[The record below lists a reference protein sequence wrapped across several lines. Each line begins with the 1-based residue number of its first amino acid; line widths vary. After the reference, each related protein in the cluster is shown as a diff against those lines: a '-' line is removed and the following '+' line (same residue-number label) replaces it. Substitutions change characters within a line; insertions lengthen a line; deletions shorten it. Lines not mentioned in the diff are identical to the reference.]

1 MNAAQD
7 DLFNFQVNS
16 TIFLIFILSELI
28 FIIFNLSL
36 AEKVN
41 CIKLKCAL
49 NLNSFFKNFFLYCC
63 YYYKKEPL
71 DESGWT
77 VKNVLSLPIVNK
89 KEEIVGVA
97 TFYNRKDGKPFDEMD
112 ETLMEVFADKT
123 ESLLYFYTADSAL
136 LSYELFTQRL

>member
-16 TIFLIFILSELI
+16 TIFFIFILSELI
-28 FIIFNLSL
+28 FIIFSLSL

-41 CIKLKCAL
+41 CMKLKCAL
-49 NLNSFFKNFFLYCC
+49 NLNSFFFFLYCC

>member
-28 FIIFNLSL
+28 FIIFSLSL

-41 CIKLKCAL
+41 CMKLKCAL
-49 NLNSFFKNFFLYCC
+49 NLNSFFFFLYCC